1 MNWRDRVLK
10 AIEPEDNPRGTIYGT
25 IAVGLV
31 IAAEEPSKET
41 YLRVLIAA
49 AVAVV
54 TYWLAHG
61 YAAWVG
67 ERLRQGTDPDQGW
80 SIRRLG
86 HALRDEWPIIE
97 GGAIPLAVLLVA
109 WAVGAPLATAITA
122 DLWAAAG
129 ALAAFELAGGLRQRL
144 RPSHLLANAAF
155 GLLLGA
161 ALFGVKVLLH

>member
-1 MNWRDRVLK
+1 MSWRERVLR

-25 IAVGLV
+25 IAAGLV
-31 IAAEEPSKET
+31 IAAEEPATET
-41 YLRVLIAA
+41 YPRVLVAA

-67 ERLRQGTDPDQGW
+67 ERLRQGDPDTGW

-97 GGAIPLAVLLVA
+97 GGAIPLAALLVA

-122 DLWAAAG
+122 DLWTAAAT
-129 ALAAFELAGGLRQRL
+129 LAAFELAGGLRQRL

-155 GLLLGA
+155 GLVLGV
-161 ALFGVKVLLH
+161 ALFGVKTLLH